1 MIYVTSYRCYDSNIN
16 DYFVHVT
23 KRIALFIY
31 YYLKKKKNETGKND
45 PSKNGQQVDLT
56 FPHIIQSFINLI
68 SIVITIRY

>member
-31 YYLKKKKNETGKND
+31 YCLKKKKNETGKND
-45 PSKNGQQVDLT
+45 PSKNGQLVDLT